1 MPKNPHANFTPSLDG
16 YTGQGAF
23 RFWCQMALP
32 LTYDDSLSYYELL
45 NKVVKYLNSTISD
58 VSAVEDNVGK
68 LNDAYVQLQN
78 YVNNYFDELDVEA
91 ELRNV
96 LDAMALDGTL
106 DELLDPIV
114 ADRLPGVVEDQIDGV
129 VAEQIDNSVAGQID
143 DVVSEQLPPLVAD
156 SVPDNVTDWLDENV
170 DPVGSAVIV
179 DKTLTID
186 GAAADAKIVGNELEY
201 LNKSV
206 NIVRASGWSVFTEKQ
221 VVVTPT
227 NLNSVTLDENNRV
240 VPTTASSNGRYVQI
254 DATAGD
260 KFTIKSSATGSSI
273 RCYAF
278 IKSNGDIISRAP
290 ANTTLD
296 YEVITAPANTA
307 YLIVNDMTGNGVV
320 IIGEFLETRVSR
332 LEDEV
337 GVLTGNSETTTNK
350 LTNLNTIFEK
360 TTGNVEISG
369 WSNFTDKQG
378 VNLASSTVTITDGH
392 VVAGT
397 ASVNVRYVEV
407 SAKEG
412 DQFIV
417 YTKGSGSLR
426 TYGFIS
432 STGTVL
438 EVAASRATTL
448 DYDVITAPSST
459 AFLVLND
466 VRGDGIAYYG
476 KLVNVEYKSICN
488 KSENLVNIYVP
499 TSNKKFYI
507 HYKLVKVNNPDYSID
522 RVANYAVGWRLMGIE
537 LCNLAKVRVSA
548 STIMGTGEWE
558 TAIGISNN
566 GSTIFA
572 GLGDHGYEMQVDN
585 GFTLYIDGKEIDED
599 DVFNDIEFNE
609 IQLINKLRVLDP
621 RMTESPDT
629 IAYHTRIDSIEG
641 SKRTITISNKVE
653 FVNETS
659 IPINHAY
666 LFMSSLQRKYPANSD
681 NLITDKFI
689 DNVDYNLTDC
699 STQTFVPSNSNHGV
713 GEHKPRV
720 TNYKF
725 WGEFCSLWGYA
736 QIIERETNAPR
747 VKNIAEFDVNTAY
760 AFGDYVTHNDVVYA
774 FITNHSA
781 GNEWNE
787 NEMRIV
793 PIAEI
798 TYNQFLPSS
807 WVQAYENQNKIY
819 MSICSGGD
827 AISGD
832 IWRMKTEFFLDS
844 GYSPV

>member
-45 NKVVKYLNSTISD
+45 NKVVKYLNNTISD

-68 LNDAYVQLQN
+68 LNDAYVQLQD
-78 YVNNYFDELDVEA
+78 YVNNYFDELDIEA

-106 DELLDPIV
+106 DELLDPLV
-114 ADRLPGVVEDQIDGV
+114 ADRLPGVVGEQIDAV
-129 VAEQIDNSVAGQID
+129 VAEQIDNSVGEQIGG
-143 DVVSEQLPPLVAD
+143 VVSEQLPPLVAEN
-156 SVPDNVTDWLDENV
+156 VPDNVTDWLDENV
-170 DPVGSAVIV
+170 DPVGSAIIV

-186 GAAADAKIVGNELEY
+186 GAAADAKVVGNKIEY
-201 LNKSV
+201 LNKTV
-206 NIVRASGWSVFTEKQ
+206 DIITATGWSIFTDKQ

-227 NLNSVTLDENNRV
+227 NLNSVTLDENNHV
-240 VPTTASSNGRYVQI
+240 VPTTASSNGRYVQV

-260 KFTIKSSATGSSI
+260 KFTIKSSASGSSI

-278 IKSNGDIISRAP
+278 IKSNGDIISRA
-290 ANTTLD
+290 ASNTTLD
-296 YEVITAPANTA
+296 YEVITAPANSA

-320 IIGEFLETRVSR
+320 IIGEFLATRVSR
-332 LEDEV
+332 LENEV
-337 GVLTGNSETTTNK
+337 GVLTVNSETTTNK

-378 VNLASSTVTITDGH
+378 VNLASSSVTITDGH
-392 VVAGT
+392 VVAVT

-407 SAKEG
+407 GAKEG

-432 STGTVL
+432 STGSVL
-438 EVAASRATTL
+438 EVAASGATTL
-448 DYDVITAPSST
+448 DYDIITAPSST

-466 VRGDGIAYYG
+466 VRGDGKAYYG
-476 KLVNVEYKSICN
+476 KPVNADYKSICN
-488 KSENLVNIYVP
+488 KSENVVNIYVL

-507 HYKLVKVNNPDYSID
+507 HYKLVKVNNPDYNVE
-522 RVANYAVGWRLMGIE
+522 REVNYAVGWRLMEIE
-537 LCNLAKVRVSA
+537 LCNLAKVRVSRT
-548 STIMGTGEWE
+548 TIAGTGEWE
-558 TAIGISNN
+558 TAIGVSNN
-566 GSTIFA
+566 GHTIFA
-572 GLGDHGYEMQVDN
+572 GLGDHGYEMQVEN
-585 GFTLYIDGKEIDED
+585 GFTLYIDGKEVDED
-599 DVFNDIEFNE
+599 DVFDDIEFDE

-629 IAYHTRIDSIEG
+629 IAYHTRIDGIKG

-666 LFMSSLQRKYPANSD
+666 LFMVPLQRKYPADSN
-681 NLITDKFI
+681 NLMTDKFI
-689 DNVDYNLTDC
+689 DNLDYNLTDC
-699 STQTFVPSNSNHGV
+699 SSQSFVPSNANHGV
-713 GEHKPRV
+713 GEPKADA

-736 QIIERETNAPR
+736 QIIERETYAPR
-747 VKNIAEFDVNTAY
+747 VRIFDEFNWNLAY

-781 GNEWNE
+781 RTDWNE
-787 NEMRIV
+787 NEVRVV
-793 PIAEI
+793 PISEI

-807 WVQAYENQNKIY
+807 WIQNYANQNKIY
-819 MSICSGGD
+819 MSICDGGD

-844 GYSPV
+844 GYNPE